1 MKAAEYAAQY
11 NLGYD
16 VPYDPTFYRCE
27 AILIN
32 GPWAA
37 PSNITRGVGL
47 SSTGSKS
54 PGVWDVSWNWN

>member
-16 VPYDPTFYRCE
+16 VPYDRTFYRCE

-37 PSNITRGVGL
+37 PSNITRGLGL
-47 SSTGSKS
+47 LSTGAKT
-54 PGVWDVSWNWN
+54 PGVWDVS